1 MSFVTTNKIS
11 WSQWKI
17 GMLRLR
23 LIRLLAGNDKVAIN
37 LRLNEP
43 DNGIIGQPENGSAL
57 FFHNVSV
64 FIEGRQVD
72 LLATMQGCIED
83 GFVVE
88 DWG

>member
-1 MSFVTTNKIS
+1 MSFVTIDKIS
-11 WSQWKI
+11 WLQWKI

-23 LIRLLAGNDKVAIN
+23 LIKLLAGNDKVAIN

-43 DNGIIGQPENGSAL
+43 DRGIIGQPESGSTL

-64 FIEGRQVD
+64 FIDDRQVD
-72 LLATMQGCIED
+72 LLATMQGCIDD
-83 GFVVE
+83 GLVVE